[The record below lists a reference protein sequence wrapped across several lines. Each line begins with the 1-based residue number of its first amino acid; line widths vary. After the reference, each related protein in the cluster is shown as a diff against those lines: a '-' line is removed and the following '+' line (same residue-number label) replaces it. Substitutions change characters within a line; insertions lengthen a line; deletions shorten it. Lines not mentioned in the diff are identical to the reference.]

1 MELVCIVCPNSCRL
15 TVTKRDGEVEVSGA
29 KCKRGVNF
37 AKEELTCPMR
47 TVTSSVRTTV
57 KGYPVVSVKT
67 DGEVEKS
74 KIPQLMKILADVKVQ
89 KPLPLGS
96 VVVEK
101 LFGTDVNVVTTTDME
116 EKNE

>member
-15 TVTKRDGEVEVSGA
+15 TVTKKEGEVEVSGA

-67 DGEVEKS
+67 DGEVEKKQNS
-74 KIPQLMKILADVKVQ
+74 STYENTCRRQGAKALAVGKRCCG
-89 KPLPLGS
+89 KTFRHGR
-96 VVVEK
+96 K
-101 LFGTDVNVVTTTDME
+101 RRYYY
-116 EKNE
+116 